1 MNDYTSLTNKQL
13 TDLMHNAG
21 VRPSVQRIAILGH
34 IANSRSHPAA
44 DEVYSRLA
52 PGFPSLSLTTVYNT
66 LHTLT
71 EAGLLR
77 ELDIERDRKRYDLA
91 PQPPHSHFICRS
103 CGRIFDMMQP
113 SGLDLAPD
121 NGEFCIENVEVYY
134 KGLCPECRNQ
144 KK

>member
-66 LHTLT
+66 LHALT

>member
-52 PGFPSLSLTTVYNT
+52 PDFPSLSLTTIYNT

-113 SGLDLAPD
+113 NGLDLAPD